1 MDIHPSAVSCSRVP
15 VRFVEKSVIT
25 SMINYTN
32 YCSYPT
38 VLRTLKSE
46 LQRSPQWSPFYKNA
60 DNVICRLNT

>member
-1 MDIHPSAVSCSRVP
+1 M
-15 VRFVEKSVIT
+15 EKSLIT

-46 LQRSPQWSPFYKNA
+46 LQHSPQWSLFCKNA
-60 DNVICRLNT
+60 DNVICRLKT

>member
-1 MDIHPSAVSCSRVP
+1 
-15 VRFVEKSVIT
+15 
-25 SMINYTN
+25 MINYTN